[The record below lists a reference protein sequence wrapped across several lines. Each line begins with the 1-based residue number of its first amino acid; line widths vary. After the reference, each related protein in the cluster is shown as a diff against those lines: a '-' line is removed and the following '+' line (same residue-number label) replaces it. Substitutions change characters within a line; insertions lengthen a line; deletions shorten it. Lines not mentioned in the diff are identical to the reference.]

1 MACPYLKET
10 NHSRSSCVTKENFH
24 PDDEYLTNFCENPNK
39 FKECATFK
47 EWTRIQMGSRI
58 NKFFTSL
65 IPILF
70 YLNILSILL
79 TLEIITINDW
89 MPIILGFVGSVV
101 ISWKAQ

>member
-1 MACPYLKET
+1 MNYS
-10 NHSRSSCVTKENFH
+10 NSCGTGGRFSVG
-24 PDDEYLTNFCENPNK
+24 DEQLTNFCKNPK
-39 FKECATFK
+39 GFKKCDTYK
-47 EWTRIQMGSRI
+47 EWTRIQIVSRI

-101 ISWKAQ
+101 ISWKA